1 MKLKTIVLVLWLPAA
16 AYAQQP
22 AVPRVTYFNG
32 VITNAAGEPR
42 TGTVGITFSLYEEQQ
57 GGAPLW
63 SETQNVALDGAGRYT
78 VLLGSA
84 TAAGLPLDLFAS
96 GKARWLGVAPQ
107 VAGLSEP
114 PRILLVGVPYALKAA
129 DADTLGGLP
138 ASAFLSAAA
147 VPPAGISTSRA
158 DTVAD
163 ASPDTACSKITSD
176 GTAAANQI
184 ALFSSAC
191 NIEPSTIVE
200 SGGKVGIGTTA
211 PTATL
216 EVKGSTTLLGALKM
230 SAAGTATA
238 AAGASSYPA
247 GFNAAAFNSSTSAA
261 TSQLFQWQAQP
272 LGNDTA
278 SPSASMNLLYAAGS
292 ATPADTGFSIAGNGQ
307 ITFAPGQTFPGTG
320 AITGVTA
327 GTGLTGGGASG
338 NVTLNVNESVVAFQS
353 DLTAG
358 ISAAEAYAS
367 SNFLSLSGGT
377 LSGTLAASTINSTN
391 PYQIGGAPVLSVA
404 GSNNLFVGS
413 YAGTGPNNTG
423 TKNVFIGPDA
433 GLVNTTGSGNTAA
446 GGYTLTNN
454 STGGGNTGIGYFALS
469 GNTTASGNTAG
480 GYFALA
486 SNTTGADNTATGYDA
501 LMNNSTGGSNTADGY
516 FALVDNT
523 SGSNNV
529 AAGWGSLYKNTSGGG
544 NTALG
549 VQALI
554 NLTGGSNNV
563 AIGYDAGT
571 NVSGG
576 SGNILIGY
584 GSGDG
589 LMTTDSNNIDIANVG
604 VAGDPGVIRIGT
616 AGTQTAAY
624 MAGVTGVTPSGS
636 LAPVLIN
643 ANGQLGTGGSTLGTI
658 TGVSAGN
665 GLTGGGTSGNVSLA
679 VDATVVPLL
688 GSGNTFTAGQTI
700 QTGGAANALTV
711 NNTVTESPVDA
722 INATANSGGSAVMAV
737 NTNST
742 GWAVLSYGNFI
753 ATGTKSAAVALPDNR
768 SVLLYA
774 VESPENWFED
784 FGSGQLQNGAA
795 TIALDPTFMQT
806 VNPAGYHVYVTPN
819 GDCEGLYVTQKTATS
834 FEVHELHA
842 GKSSVAFDYRI
853 VARRKGLESLRLE
866 PVSTDPNTAEAL
878 RRQISDRSA
887 HSPALVLPTR

>member
-1 MKLKTIVLVLWLPAA
+1 MRLKTFAVVLFLPFAA
-16 AYAQQP
+16 HAQQP

-32 VITNAAGEPR
+32 VITDAAGEPH

-63 SETQNVALDGAGRYT
+63 SETQNVPLDGAGRYT

-96 GKARWLGVAPQ
+96 GKARWLGIAPQ

-138 ASAFLSAAA
+138 ASAFLSASAA
-147 VPPAGISTSRA
+147 VPPAGISTPKA
-158 DTVAD
+158 DAVTG
-163 ASPDTACSKITSD
+163 ASPDTACSTITSN
-176 GTAAANQI
+176 GTAAANQVT
-184 ALFSSAC
+184 LFSSAC

-238 AAGASSYPA
+238 TAGANSYPA

-261 TSQLFQWQAQP
+261 ISQLFQWEAQP
-272 LGNDTA
+272 VGNNTA
-278 SPSASMNLLYAAGS
+278 TPSASMNLLYAAGS
-292 ATPADTGFSIAGNGQ
+292 ATPANTGFSIAGNGQ
-307 ITFAPGQTFPGTG
+307 VTFAPGQTFPGTS

-327 GTGLTGGGASG
+327 GTGLTGGGVSG
-338 NVTLNVNESVVAFQS
+338 NVTLNVSESVVAYQS

-367 SNFLSLSGGT
+367 SNFLPLSGGT
-377 LSGTLAASTINSTN
+377 VSGTLSAAG
-391 PYQIGGAPVLSVA
+391 YQIGGAPVLSVA

-413 YAGTGPNNTG
+413 YAGAGSNNTG

-433 GLVNTTGSGNTAA
+433 GLTNTTGSGNTGA

-454 STGGGNTGIGYFALS
+454 STGGGNTGVGYFALS
-469 GNTTASGNTAG
+469 SNTTASGNTAG

-486 SNTTGADNTATGYDA
+486 NNTTGADNTATGYDA
-501 LMNNSTGGSNTADGY
+501 LMNNTTGGSNTADGY

-523 SGSNNV
+523 TGSNNV
-529 AAGWGSLYKNTSGGG
+529 AAGWGALYKNTSGGG

-571 NVSGG
+571 NVAGG

-589 LMTTDSNNIDIANVG
+589 LTTTDSNNIDIANAG

-616 AGTQTAAY
+616 AGMQTAAY
-624 MAGVTGVTPSGS
+624 MAGVTGVTPSGT

-643 ANGQLGTGGSTLGTI
+643 ANGQLGAGGLTVGTI

-679 VDATVVPLL
+679 VDSTAVPFL

-722 INATANSGGSAVMAV
+722 INATANSGGSAVMA
-737 NTNST
+737 TNINAT
-742 GWAVLSYGNFI
+742 GWAVLSFGNFI

-784 FGSGQLQNGAA
+784 FGSGQLQDGAA

-819 GDCEGLYVTQKTATS
+819 GDCEGLYVTGKTATS

-842 GKSSVAFDYRI
+842 GKSRVFFDYRV
-853 VARRKGLESLRLE
+853 VARRKGLERLRLE
-866 PVSTDPNTAEAL
+866 PVSTDPNTADAL
-878 RRQISDRSA
+878 RQQISDRSA

>member
-1 MKLKTIVLVLWLPAA
+1 MEESMKLKAFAVVLFVPLA

-32 VITNAAGEPR
+32 VVADAAGKPQ

-147 VPPAGISTSRA
+147 AVPPAGISAPKT
-158 DTVAD
+158 DTATD

-216 EVKGSTTLLGALKM
+216 EVKGSTTLLGALRM

-238 AAGASSYPA
+238 AAGANSYPA

-261 TSQLFQWQAQP
+261 TSQLFQWEAQP
-272 LGNDTA
+272 VGNDTA

-292 ATPADTGFSIAGNGQ
+292 TTPANTGFSIASNGQ
-307 ITFAPGQTFPGTG
+307 VTFAPGQTFPGTG

-327 GTGLTGGGASG
+327 GTGLTGGGPSG

-358 ISAAEAYAS
+358 ISTSEAYAS
-367 SNFLSLSGGT
+367 SNFLPLSGGT
-377 LSGTLAASTINSTN
+377 MSGTLSAAG
-391 PYQIGGAPVLSVA
+391 YQIGGAPVLSLA

-413 YAGTGPNNTG
+413 YAGAGSNNTG
-423 TKNVFIGPDA
+423 TKNVFLGPDA
-433 GLVNTTGSGNTAA
+433 GLSNTTGSGNTAT

-454 STGGGNTGIGYFALS
+454 STGGGNTGVGYFALS
-469 GNTTASGNTAG
+469 SNTTASGNTAS
-480 GYFALA
+480 GYYALA
-486 SNTTGADNTATGYDA
+486 NNTTGADNTATGYDA
-501 LMNNSTGGSNTADGY
+501 LLNNTTGGSNTANGY
-516 FALVDNT
+516 YALVDNAT
-523 SGSNNV
+523 GSNNL
-529 AAGWGSLYKNTSGGG
+529 AAGWGAVYKNTSGGG

-554 NLTGGSNNV
+554 NLASGSNNV

-571 NVSGG
+571 NVAGG
-576 SGNILIGY
+576 SGNILIAY

-589 LMTTDSNNIDIANVG
+589 LMTTDSNNIDIGSVG

-616 AGTQTAAY
+616 AGAQTAAY
-624 MAGVTGVTPSGS
+624 MAGISGVTPSGS
-636 LAPVLIN
+636 PVPVGIN
-643 ANGQLGTGGSTLGTI
+643 ANGQLGTGGFTVGTI
-658 TGVSAGN
+658 TGVTPGY
-665 GLTGGGTSGNVSLA
+665 GLTGGGTSGNISLA
-679 VDATVVPLL
+679 PDSTVLPFL

-700 QTGGAANALTV
+700 QTGAYANALAV
-711 NNTVTESPVDA
+711 NNTSTVGSVNA
-722 INATANSGGSAVMAV
+722 ISATVNGSGSAVMAN

-742 GWAVLSYGNFI
+742 GWAVLSFGNFI

-784 FGSGQLQNGAA
+784 FGSGQLQDGAA

-806 VNPAGYHVYVTPN
+806 VNPAGYHVYVTAN
-819 GDCEGLYVTQKTATS
+819 GDCEGLYVTEKTAAS
-834 FEVHELHA
+834 FEVHELRA

-853 VARRKGLESLRLE
+853 VARRKGLESLRLG

-878 RRQISDRSA
+878 RQQISDRSA
-887 HSPALVLPTR
+887 HSPALVLPKR